1 MNKAKLRS
9 AELSGVKLTD
19 VDLSFADMRNFKAII
34 TFMQNV
40 NLSGADLR
48 GANLTSLGLLAVDF
62 KGANLEGIKYDKATL
77 MMLANSNLMETK
89 ISPDL
94 QKDIEKFRSGRGF

>member
-1 MNKAKLRS
+1 ARLRS
-9 AELSGVKLTD
+9 AEFVGVKLTD
-19 VDLSFADMRNFKAII
+19 VDLSFADLRNFKAIL

-48 GANLTSLGLLAVDF
+48 GANLTSLGLQAVDF
-62 KGANLEGIKYDKATL
+62 TGANLEGIKYDENDETTL
-77 MMLANSNLMETK
+77 MMLANSNLTKAK

-94 QKDIEKFRSGRGF
+94 QRNIKEYQLR